1 MLEGQKC
8 LIIGS
13 GISGIGA
20 AQLLSHFGAEITL
33 YDSNEKLIPAEIEKK
48 LPEGVKARVITGEL
62 PENVETETQALILS
76 PGVPTDIPLVVR
88 MRERGVQVLGE
99 IELAFLAEKGTVAAV
114 TGTNG
119 KTTTT
124 TLLGDIMKA
133 YLGEEKAFVV
143 GNIGNPYTLEVL
155 KTSEDSVTVGELS
168 SFQLETIHTFRP
180 HVSAILNI
188 TPDHLNRHHTM
199 EAYIA
204 AKEAVAMNQTKEDV
218 CVLNYEN
225 EETRKF
231 GDRCP

>member
-88 MRERGVQVLGE
+88 MRERGVQVLG
-99 IELAFLAEKGTVAAV
+99 T
-114 TGTNG
+114 
-119 KTTTT
+119 
-124 TLLGDIMKA
+124 
-133 YLGEEKAFVV
+133 
-143 GNIGNPYTLEVL
+143 
-155 KTSEDSVTVGELS
+155 
-168 SFQLETIHTFRP
+168 
-180 HVSAILNI
+180 
-188 TPDHLNRHHTM
+188 
-199 EAYIA
+199 
-204 AKEAVAMNQTKEDV
+204 
-218 CVLNYEN
+218 
-225 EETRKF
+225 
-231 GDRCP
+231 